1 MGLSPT
7 GVTKKA
13 IATATAFFVTPWD
26 SGTGLRPNTIEPELP
41 LYGSLAVFYE
51 PVVGLAEVVIAKEA
65 VIG

>member
-13 IATATAFFVTPWD
+13 IATATALTLRV
-26 SGTGLRPNTIEPELP
+26 RPNTIEPELP
-41 LYGSLAVFYE
+41 FYGSFSMFYE